1 MLIYSTIK
9 PNLETLILLGKI
21 MSKNNLLFA
30 FLLSTSLFTN
40 SFADYID
47 GQREYAGGNY
57 EAAILEWIPVAEDG
71 NSRAQYNLGW
81 MNANGKGTSQD
92 FKGAIEWYKKAAD
105 QGNVHAQYNLANLY
119 LRGQGAAQNDKLA
132 FSWFMK
138 AAEQGDA
145 PAQYNIGRMYLLG
158 KGDDKNFLE
167 ARFWIKQCLENN
179 DEYIRALAQQLW
191 EDFQLGSY

>member
-1 MLIYSTIK
+1 
-9 PNLETLILLGKI
+9 
-21 MSKNNLLFA
+21 
-30 FLLSTSLFTN
+30 
-40 SFADYID
+40 
-47 GQREYAGGNY
+47 
-57 EAAILEWIPVAEDG
+57 
-71 NSRAQYNLGW
+71 
-81 MNANGKGTSQD
+81 
-92 FKGAIEWYKKAAD
+92 
-105 QGNVHAQYNLANLY
+105 
-119 LRGQGAAQNDKLA
+119 
-132 FSWFMK
+132 MK